1 MKSSRDATS
10 RPLIHKILKVSELRC
25 MRSLRDR
32 TNNGVSRLTSFARM
46 DLNHINSRRE
56 KMIDICC
63 VGSGVKYHSLFHW
76 SIVMTSPIEFSTD
89 EFSAKQ
95 V

>member
-1 MKSSRDATS
+1 
-10 RPLIHKILKVSELRC
+10 
-25 MRSLRDR
+25 MRSLRDG
-32 TNNGVSRLTSFARM
+32 TSNGVSRLTSFARM
-46 DLNHINSRRE
+46 DIHAGKKI
-56 KMIDICC
+56 IDIGC

-89 EFSAKQ
+89 EFSTKQ

>member
-10 RPLIHKILKVSELRC
+10 RLLIHEILKVSELRC

-32 TNNGVSRLTSFARM
+32 TSNGVSRLTSVARM

-56 KMIDICC
+56 KD
-63 VGSGVKYHSLFHW
+63 
-76 SIVMTSPIEFSTD
+76 D
-89 EFSAKQ
+89 
-95 V
+95 